1 MSSAVID
8 EAGGLKPSGCWGAIV
23 ARFDIPR
30 LEGVRE
36 MDRDS
41 IGEAGL
47 RPSGVGAMAVSPDI
61 PRIEGGRSMP

>member
-8 EAGGLKPSGCWGAIV
+8 EAAGLKPSGWVAMV
-23 ARFDIPR
+23 ARAGIPR

-36 MDRDS
+36 IERDS

-61 PRIEGGRSMP
+61 PRIEGRRA